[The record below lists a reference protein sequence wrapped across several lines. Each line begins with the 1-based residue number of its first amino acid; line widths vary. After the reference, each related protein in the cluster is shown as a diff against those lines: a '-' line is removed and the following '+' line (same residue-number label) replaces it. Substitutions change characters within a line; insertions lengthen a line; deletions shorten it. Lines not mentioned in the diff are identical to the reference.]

1 MLRPGDMCKFL
12 IPIINIILCTY
23 IVAICLI
30 FLVEFDTW
38 QDKTIAV
45 TITIGSAYIISLVLN
60 MFLPK
65 KIRILGGIFDL
76 LSGPLL
82 IIGAIAC
89 IALLDPWP
97 MKLIGMILWVIVMLC
112 IPSFIDID
120 KE

>member
-12 IPIINIILCTY
+12 IPIINIILCSY

-30 FLVEFDTW
+30 CLVEFDTW

-97 MKLIGMILWVIVMLC
+97 MAHEAYWNDLVGNRNAVYTFVYRYR
-112 IPSFIDID
+112 
-120 KE
+120 